1 MIAFD
6 VLKEMNSETLAL
18 INADGRQH
26 ARPGALEITRN
37 LSWIEC
43 PHSQVRMISV
53 DDQRFPSAGDA
64 EGRSQPMRLAGQR
77 SQRLRAFCQI
87 PGLME
92 DRCLRA

>member
-6 VLKEMNSETLAL
+6 VLKEVNSETLAL

-26 ARPGALEITRN
+26 APPGPLEITRN
-37 LSWIEC
+37 LIRIEC

-64 EGRSQPMRLAGQR
+64 EG
-77 SQRLRAFCQI
+77 
-87 PGLME
+87 
-92 DRCLRA
+92 